1 MKFLL
6 IRVFEDRVC
15 EKLFKKMMIIIAI
28 VLFFIILI
36 FYKRLL
42 ISLTVR
48 TYMENNNIKDY
59 HISNIEKYPVQDGYI
74 VQLKNNSE
82 EYRSLIIISEIMPV
96 GVIGDSKIDK
106 EDMK

>member
-74 VQLKNNSE
+74 VKLKNNSE

>member
-1 MKFLL
+1 MRKYS
-6 IRVFEDRVC
+6 
-15 EKLFKKMMIIIAI
+15 KKMMIIIAI

-42 ISLTVR
+42 IGLTVR
-48 TYMENNNIKDY
+48 RHMENNDIKGY
-59 HISNIEKYPVQDGYI
+59 HISNIEKYPAQDGYI

-96 GVIGDSKIDK
+96 DVIGDSKIG
-106 EDMK
+106 